1 VGFCY
6 SPGMLSRRGLA
17 CVVLLGFSVTAA
29 PVSAYVPSADFLLKL
44 LADKRRELGLK
55 DLSAQLVAEVEG
67 VEGQVDEHLYMK
79 APERVRL
86 VSQREDGPIVYV
98 EREGQRAAGPEN
110 ALKRLTGAT
119 DLTGEL
125 FMPAGTE
132 LEAIA
137 VHLISTLK
145 ALGVDTSIVS
155 LGRQEDTLA
164 YIIGARPFEPDKP
177 QVWIYKQS
185 LQPMR
190 TVLFEHGRSSRVEVR
205 YLDFGSPVGGDYL
218 PGAIEVYRDGKRV
231 RRAELQKLAANQGL
245 PDTLFDVPRR

>member
-1 VGFCY
+1 
-6 SPGMLSRRGLA
+6 MLSRRGLA
-17 CVVLLGFSVTAA
+17 SVVLLALVATAA
-29 PVSAYVPSADFLLKL
+29 PVSAYVPASDFLLKL
-44 LADKRRELGLK
+44 LADKRRELGVK
-55 DLSAQLVAEVEG
+55 DVSAQLVAEVEG

-79 APERVRL
+79 APERLRL
-86 VSQREDGPIVYV
+86 VSQRDDGPIVYV

-110 ALKRLTGAT
+110 ALKRLTSVT
-119 DLTGEL
+119 DLTAVL
-125 FMPAGTE
+125 FMPAGNE

-137 VHLISTLK
+137 SRLLSTLR

-177 QVWIYKQS
+177 QVWVYKQS
-185 LQPMR
+185 LLPMR
-190 TVLFEHGRSSRVEVR
+190 TVLFEHGRGAPSRVEVR

-231 RRAELQKLAANQGL
+231 RRAELQKLSVNQGL
-245 PDTLFDVPRR
+245 PETLFDVPRR

>member
-1 VGFCY
+1 MF
-6 SPGMLSRRGLA
+6 SRRGLGS
-17 CVVLLGFSVTAA
+17 VVLLVFLATAA

-44 LADKRRELGLK
+44 LAEKRRELALK
-55 DLSAQLVAEVEG
+55 DVSAQLVAEVEG
-67 VEGQVDEHLYMK
+67 VEGQVDEHLYLK

-110 ALKRLTGAT
+110 ALKRLAGAA
-119 DLTGEL
+119 DLTGLL

-132 LEAIA
+132 LEAMGS
-137 VHLISTLK
+137 HLLSTLK
-145 ALGVDTSIVS
+145 SLGVDTGIVS
-155 LGRQEDTLA
+155 LGRQDDTLA

-190 TVLFEHGRSSRVEVR
+190 TVLFEHGRATPSRVEVR

-218 PGAIEVYRDGKRV
+218 PGAIEVHRDGKRV
-231 RRAELQKLAANQGL
+231 RRAELQKVAVNQGL

>member
-1 VGFCY
+1 MF
-6 SPGMLSRRGLA
+6 SRRGLA
-17 CVVLLGFSVTAA
+17 SVVLLALSATAT
-29 PVSAYVPSADFLLKL
+29 PVSAYVPASDFLLKL
-44 LADKRRELGLK
+44 LADKRRELAVK
-55 DLSAQLVAEVEG
+55 DMSAQLVAEVEG

-86 VSQREDGPIVYV
+86 VSQRADGPVVYV

-110 ALKRLTGAT
+110 ALKRLTGTT
-119 DLTGEL
+119 DLTGLL

-132 LEAIA
+132 LEAIGS
-137 VHLISTLK
+137 HLVSTLRS
-145 ALGVDTSIVS
+145 LGVDTSIVS
-155 LGRQEDTLA
+155 LGRQDDTLA

-177 QVWIYKQS
+177 QVWVYKQS
-185 LQPMR
+185 LLPMR
-190 TVLFEHGRSSRVEVR
+190 TVLFEHGRGTPSRVEVR

-231 RRAELQKLAANQGL
+231 RRAELQKLSTNQGL